1 MSEEREGCGD
11 QTEGG
16 IRTSGPEPL
25 IFLCQAG
32 SKAEQKWRFRYGSVA
47 VNPKHQG
54 LQKWWRRQRN
64 LEKQGEKKSW
74 EIAVEGFARGAS
86 FSSQKQELP
95 IHLTY
100 MKEQQLSPHTIL
112 NYLY

>member
-64 LEKQGEKKSW
+64 LEKQGEKKS
-74 EIAVEGFARGAS
+74 
-86 FSSQKQELP
+86 
-95 IHLTY
+95 
-100 MKEQQLSPHTIL
+100 
-112 NYLY
+112 